1 MLEIKRHPQNP
12 IVIPGEQEIRK
23 VVTFNPGAIYD
34 NNKFYLYDRAAV
46 TLSPFRTTIGI
57 LESDNGVDFKPL
69 QDKPVFTSEKLGFPE
84 GSVQDPRVVKIEGK
98 YYMNY
103 AFQPYGFNCYPTG
116 EGVPFYD
123 VSEYPKW
130 EEEVYPM
137 ITRSGIAVSDDGIN
151 FKQLCYTSPKEIDD
165 RDHILFPEKIKDK
178 FALLRRP
185 IEFVGEEYGTD
196 RPGIWICFSDD
207 LHKWS
212 KPVLIARSEEQWE
225 GKKIGAAANPIKT
238 NKGWLVMYHGVDT
251 GSVYKVGALLLD
263 LEDPTIVIA
272 RTKNYIMEPEEYYEK
287 VGLIIPNV
295 VFPTSLVEKDGL
307 LYIYY
312 GACDTSICLAT
323 VKTEDLVNHILAPNS

>member
-57 LESDNGVDFKPL
+57 LESDNGVDFTPL
-69 QDKPVFTSEKLGFPE
+69 QEEPVFTSEKLGFPE
-84 GSVQDPRVVKIEGK
+84 GSVQDPRVVKIDGK

-116 EGVPFYD
+116 DGLPVYD

-130 EEEVYPM
+130 KEEVYPM
-137 ITRSGIAVSDDGIN
+137 ITRSGIAVSEDGIN
-151 FKQLCYTSPKEIDD
+151 FEQLCYTSPKEIDD
-165 RDHILFPEKIKDK
+165 RDHILFPEKINNK
-178 FALLRRP
+178 FVLLRRP

-207 LHKWS
+207 LHQWS
-212 KPVLIARSEEQWE
+212 TPVLVARSEEQWE

-238 NKGWLVMYHGVDT
+238 SKGWLVMYHGVDT

-263 LEDPTIVIA
+263 LEDPTKVVA

-323 VKTEDLVNHILAPNS
+323 VETEELVNHILDPNS

>member
-34 NNKFYLYDRAAV
+34 NNKFYLYDRAAI

-69 QDKPVFTSEKLGFPE
+69 QDEPVFTSEKLGFPE
-84 GSVQDPRVVKIEGK
+84 GSVQDPRVVKIDGK

-123 VSEYPKW
+123 VSNYPKW
-130 EEEVYPM
+130 KEEVYPM

-151 FKQLCYTSPKEIDD
+151 FEQLCYTSPKEIDD

-185 IEFVGEEYGTD
+185 IEFVGDEYGTD

-207 LHKWS
+207 LFEWS

-238 NKGWLVMYHGVDT
+238 SKGWLVMYHGVDK

-263 LEDPTIVIA
+263 LEDPTKVIA

-323 VKTEDLVNHILAPNS
+323 VKTEELVNHILDPNS

>member
-57 LESDNGVDFKPL
+57 LESDNGVDFTPL
-69 QDKPVFTSEKLGFPE
+69 QEDPVFTSEQLGFPE
-84 GSVQDPRVVKIEGK
+84 GSVQDPRVVKIDGK

-116 EGVPFYD
+116 EGLPFYD

-130 EEEVYPM
+130 EEEAYPM

-151 FKQLCYTSPKEIDD
+151 FEQLCYTSPKEIDD

-207 LHKWS
+207 LYKWS
-212 KPVLIARSEEQWE
+212 KPVLIARSEEKWE

-238 NKGWLVMYHGVDT
+238 SKGWLVMYHGVDT

-263 LEDPTIVIA
+263 LEDPTKVIA

-287 VGLIIPNV
+287 IGLIIPNV
-295 VFPTSLVEKDGL
+295 VFPTSLVEKEGL

-323 VKTEDLVNHILAPNS
+323 VKTEELVNHILDPNS

>member
-1 MLEIKRHPQNP
+1 MIKIKRHPKNP
-12 IVIPGEQEIRK
+12 IVIPGDQDIRK
-23 VVTFNPGAIYD
+23 VVTFNPAAIYD
-34 NNKFYLYDRAAV
+34 NGKFYLYDRAAE

-57 LESDNGVDFKPL
+57 LESDNGVDFKST
-69 QDKPVFTSEKLGFPE
+69 QDEPVFTSEKLGFEE

-103 AFQPYGFNCYPTG
+103 AFQPYGFNCYPNG

-123 VSEYPKW
+123 VSGYPKW
-130 EEEVYPM
+130 EEEAYPM
-137 ITRSGIAVSDDGIN
+137 ITRSGIAVSEDGKN
-151 FKQLCYTSPKEIDD
+151 FEQLCYTSPKEIDD
-165 RDHILFPEKIKDK
+165 RDHILFPEKINGKY
-178 FALLRRP
+178 ALLRRP

-207 LHKWS
+207 LHTWS
-212 KPVLIARSEEQWE
+212 KPVLIARSEEEWE

-238 NKGWLVMYHGVDT
+238 DKGWLVMYHGVDK
-251 GSVYKVGALLLD
+251 GSVYKVGAFLLD
-263 LEDPTIVIA
+263 LNDPTKVIA
-272 RTKNYIMEPEEYYEK
+272 RTKHFIMEPEEYYEK
-287 VGLIIPNV
+287 VGLVIPNV

-323 VKTEDLVNHILAPNS
+323 IETEELVNHILDPNS